1 MSFSKLMG
9 TINKFE
15 KSPSPGVLDI
25 TPMLLPIGEVVKN
38 ILVIENNLPKED
50 AELLVDGFIPSPSI
64 PSLPSIPSINMPNV
78 NVSIPNSPMVSIPNI
93 PSPTLPNFRKK
104 SKTQKEIENLKTEGD
119 TKFKSK
125 MIDDSVKE
133 NIKSVVN
140 TDTGAPL
147 PSSSPYHKKAKEI
160 LALVKEKVTQ
170 FFRKVKELLMEIGAA
185 VVSIVASIP
194 GAALMVSPF
203 AFNVPGMITMLMQ
216 MIQLLS
222 MLASKMADLTSF
234 FKYFKHLPLV
244 LSPSNLNSVSSAI
257 NSSYQSVSVAFKP
270 LESGIAAFLSSSK
283 RTIKSKSKGDKIPRY
298 ITARLRR
305 AKYIRWVTPSSFN
318 FEIIGGDST
327 GFYGYGIPIDVDEIA
342 RLLKDDN
349 NKVIRVGYNL
359 IPREELLKKL
369 TNQVGGSVIQKEL
382 LANNLNGYVID
393 KDFKNVSED
402 DIDEVE
408 DILENWEVVFLNNK
422 RVAVRQK
429 KMLDAEGNEVTMDQL
444 IDGLDKIEA
453 LVDSIKETLPDPEKE
468 DEFIY
473 DVQFS
478 DGRSLFGLTK
488 QDIDGLEVTY
498 NVIYSDSVK
507 YSFI

>member
-25 TPMLLPIGEVVKN
+25 TSMLLPTGEVVKN
-38 ILVIENNLPKED
+38 ILVIENNLPRED
-50 AELLVDGFIPSPSI
+50 AELLVDGFIPSPSM
-64 PSLPSIPSINMPNV
+64 PSMPNV
-78 NVSIPNSPMVSIPNI
+78 SVPNIPNSPMVSIPNI

-104 SKTQKEIENLKTEGD
+104 SKTQKEIENLKTDGD

-125 MIDDSVKE
+125 MINDSVKE

-170 FFRKVKELLMEIGAA
+170 FFRKVKELLIEIGAA
-185 VVSIVASIP
+185 VVSIVSSIP

-222 MLASKMADLTSF
+222 MLASKVADLTSF

-257 NSSYQSVSVAFKP
+257 NSSYQSVSAAFKP
-270 LESGIAAFLSSSK
+270 LESGITAFISSSK

-318 FEIIGGDST
+318 FEIIGGSI
-327 GFYGYGIPIDVDEIA
+327 GFSGYGIPIDVNKIA

-349 NKVIRVGYNL
+349 NKLIRVGYNL

-369 TNQVGGSVIQKEL
+369 TNQVGGSLIKKEL

-408 DILENWEVVFLNNK
+408 DILENWEVVFLNN
-422 RVAVRQK
+422 RSVAVRQK
-429 KMLDAEGNEVTMDQL
+429 KMLDAEGNEVTMEQL
-444 IDGLDKIEA
+444 IDGLDKIEV
-453 LVDSIKETLPDPEKE
+453 LVDSIKENLPDPEKE

-488 QDIDGLEVTY
+488 QDIDGLEVTH